1 MRGCVNCEYND
12 QLNINDNDF
21 IEDVASFYERL
32 TRRGQ
37 YPDCFDPSLF
47 VRGCDYYPR
56 RDKHPEN
63 NEHKALTT
71 KPQTWSGA
79 PEAAITGGR
88 KHLCCGQ
95 EWGRVA
101 EAGETS
107 EDICQESRSC
117 PWAGVS
123 RHPQHIYSE
132 GGPGPGGEVM
142 KIKPLK
148 CS

>member
-95 EWGRVA
+95 ERGRVA
-101 EAGETS
+101 EAGRHLKTS
-107 EDICQESRSC
+107 ARSQDRVLGLESVATRNTFI
-117 PWAGVS
+117 A
-123 RHPQHIYSE
+123 RE
-132 GGPGPGGEVM
+132 GRGPGVR
-142 KIKPLK
+142 
-148 CS
+148 